1 MRLRDA
7 DGATVHLAYCTNVH
21 AAEDF
26 DGVLSQLDRF
36 AVPVR
41 ERLGVD
47 VLGLGL
53 WMAAPVAR
61 ALAEHI

>member
-26 DGVLSQLDRF
+26 DGDFFTF
-36 AVPVR
+36 AP
-41 ERLGVD
+41 
-47 VLGLGL
+47 
-53 WMAAPVAR
+53 
-61 ALAEHI
+61 AE